1 VIRTRALAATALV
14 AAALLAGC
22 SNGGPSSGDGS
33 AGFVAGD
40 GSVQLL
46 PADARKAAPELA
58 GTTLTGS
65 TLDVA
70 KLRGKVVVLNY
81 WASWCSPCR
90 QEAAALQRAYDATHA
105 KGVEFVGVVAGGKDS
120 VPNALA
126 FTKRFDVPY
135 PSIYDG
141 NNAIVLALAGTLPPA
156 AVPSTL
162 VLDKQGRVAARTLGP
177 VDYSGLLG
185 MIEPLEAE
193 KGEG

>member
-1 VIRTRALAATALV
+1 MTRTRALAATALV

-22 SNGGPSSGDGS
+22 SSGGSAANDGS

-46 PADARKAAPELA
+46 APGSRSAAPALS
-58 GTTLTGS
+58 GTTLTGAH
-65 TLDVA
+65 LDVGS
-70 KLRGKVVVLNY
+70 LRGKVVVLNY

-90 QEAAALQRAYDATHA
+90 EEAAALQRAYDSTHA
-105 KGVEFVGVVAGGKDS
+105 KGVAFVGVVAGGKDS
-120 VPNALA
+120 VQNALA

-141 NNAIVLALAGTLPPA
+141 DNAVVLALAGTLPPA

-193 KGEG
+193 KG